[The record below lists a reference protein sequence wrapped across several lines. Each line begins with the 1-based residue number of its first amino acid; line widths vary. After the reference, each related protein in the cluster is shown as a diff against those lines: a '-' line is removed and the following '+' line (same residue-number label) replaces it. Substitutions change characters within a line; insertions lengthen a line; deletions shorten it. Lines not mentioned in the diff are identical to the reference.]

1 MIPFLKDFHRLT
13 IDTGGFVLSEKL
25 PKNAKTTVCK
35 MGVYDLI
42 QPSESEKCIMV
53 LTKSIYI
60 GPQFFDYTYMGIPL
74 VCLVVYIKERVCF
87 EIYGARDS
95 FHKRN
100 KIKET
105 LHLISMKNQALEQKL
120 SLY

>member
-1 MIPFLKDFHRLT
+1 MIPFLKDFHMLT
-13 IDTGGFVLSEKL
+13 IDTCGFVLSETL
-25 PKNAKTTVCK
+25 PKNIKTTACK

-42 QPSESEKCIMV
+42 QPSESEKCILV
-53 LTKSIYI
+53 LTKSIHL

-74 VCLVVYIKERVCF
+74 ICLVVYIKDRVCF
-87 EIYGARDS
+87 EIFGARDS
-95 FHKRN
+95 FHKRG

-105 LHLISMKNQALEQKL
+105 LHLISMKNQALEYKL